1 MKSYALQ
8 SPVVYLNT
16 HGSVETESLLIS
28 HYADAR
34 SFFVSSS
41 VTLVVLEWFNFK
53 LTSCFSRRVAKLTW
67 IYCSVKMLG
76 T

>member
-16 HGSVETESLLIS
+16 HSSVETESLLIS

-34 SFFVSSS
+34 SSFVSS
-41 VTLVVLEWFNFK
+41 L
-53 LTSCFSRRVAKLTW
+53 CDPR
-67 IYCSVKMLG
+67 G
-76 T
+76 P

>member
-28 HYADAR
+28 HYAAAR
-34 SFFVSSS
+34 SSFVSS
-41 VTLVVLEWFNFK
+41 L
-53 LTSCFSRRVAKLTW
+53 RDPR
-67 IYCSVKMLG
+67 G
-76 T
+76 P

>member
-34 SFFVSSS
+34 SSFVSS
-41 VTLVVLEWFNFK
+41 L
-53 LTSCFSRRVAKLTW
+53 CDPR
-67 IYCSVKMLG
+67 G
-76 T
+76 P